1 MDPSPLPEHQVLAPP
16 ERHWRM
22 AAGALLPL
30 GVAAAPAFLA
40 LGDLPLCAF
49 KHLTGVDC
57 PLCGGI
63 RTCAALAQGD
73 FYAAWQTN
81 PGLLPLLALAALH
94 SGLLAGEAIT
104 GHRWVSPRS
113 LSHAWMGAGAIVLA
127 SWIWRLVVPA

>member
-1 MDPSPLPEHQVLAPP
+1 MVPSPLPDRQVLAPP
-16 ERHWRM
+16 ERQWRT
-22 AAGALLPL
+22 AASALLPL
-30 GVAAAPAFLA
+30 GVAAAPAFLS

-49 KHLTGVDC
+49 KHFTGIDC

-73 FYAAWQTN
+73 ISAAWQVN

-94 SGLLAGEAIT
+94 SGVLAGEAIT

-113 LSHAWMGAGAIVLA
+113 LSHAWMGAGAILLA
-127 SWIWRLVVPA
+127 SWFWRLVVHA

>member
-1 MDPSPLPEHQVLAPP
+1 
-16 ERHWRM
+16 M

-81 PGLLPLLALAALH
+81 PGLLPLLALAARVVREV
-94 SGLLAGEAIT
+94 SGLLRLATKTGRGYGDLSCLRDLTGDAVQISLTEPAPLAGSQIIGQAQ
-104 GHRWVSPRS
+104 RAD
-113 LSHAWMGAGAIVLA
+113 L
-127 SWIWRLVVPA
+127 

>member
-1 MDPSPLPEHQVLAPP
+1 MVPSPLPDRQVLALP
-16 ERHWRM
+16 ERQWRT
-22 AAGALLPL
+22 AASALLPL
-30 GVAAAPAFLA
+30 GVAAAPAFLS

-49 KHLTGVDC
+49 KHFTGIDC

-73 FYAAWQTN
+73 ISAAWQVN

-94 SGLLAGEAIT
+94 SGVLAGEAIT

-113 LSHAWMGAGAIVLA
+113 LSHAWMGAGAILLA
-127 SWIWRLVVPA
+127 SWFRRLVVHA